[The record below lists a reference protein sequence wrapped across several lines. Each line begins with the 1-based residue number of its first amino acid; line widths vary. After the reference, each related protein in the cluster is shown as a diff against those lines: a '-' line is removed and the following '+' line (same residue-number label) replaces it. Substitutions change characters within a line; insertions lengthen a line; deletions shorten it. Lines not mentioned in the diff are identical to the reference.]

1 MKISNYLCLGSLLF
15 AFSCSTPEVK
25 DPMPSWN
32 NTPVKE
38 KIISYVENE
47 AAKIPVEDRIA
58 VFDMD
63 GTIACERPLWF
74 EMAVAVQHMS
84 DKMKENPELGEQ
96 IEYQYADKLVKNP
109 EDSTVLANWFING
122 ANYLDSVLFKSFEG
136 VENEEYVD
144 YAHKFLNENEAPNY
158 GMKYA
163 DMFYQPMLEFLDYLC
178 QNQFKVY
185 IVSGSMQ
192 GIVWSVCPQNT
203 GFERERL
210 IGTRQAMDV
219 TFPNDSTVKY
229 MLRKGVAKPK
239 NNYYGK
245 AVNIYTHIGKVPVM
259 AIGNTTGDF
268 GMFHM
273 ASASKYPHFVM
284 MLNHDDAEREYA
296 YVPYYGDDKPNW
308 QDSLQTYGWLQADMS
323 KEFKTVWMEK
333 K

>member
-1 MKISNYLCLGSLLF
+1 MKIKNYLCLGGALL
-15 AFSCSTPEVK
+15 ALGCSSPEVN

-38 KIISYVENE
+38 KIISYVEKE
-47 AAKIPVEDRIA
+47 AAQIPVEDRIA

-74 EMAVAVQHMS
+74 EMAVAVQHMA
-84 DKMKENPELGEQ
+84 DQLKENPDLGKYT
-96 IEYQYADKLVKNP
+96 EYQYAEKLVKNP
-109 EDSTVLANWFING
+109 EDSTVLANWFVDG

-136 VENEEYVD
+136 VENEDYVT
-144 YAHKFLNENEAPNY
+144 YANKFLNENEAPHY

-163 DMFYQPMLEFLDYLC
+163 DMFYQPMLEFLDYLH
-178 QNQFKVY
+178 QHEFKVY

-219 TFPNDSTVKY
+219 SFPNNSEVKY
-229 MLRKGVAKPK
+229 VLRKAVDLPK

-259 AIGNTTGDF
+259 AVGNTTGDF

-273 ASASKYPHFVM
+273 ASGSKYPHFVM

-296 YVPYYGDDKPNW
+296 YVPYYGSDHPDW
-308 QDSLQTYGWLQADMS
+308 QDSLRTYGWIQADMS
-323 KEFKTVWMEK
+323 KEFKTVWMK
-333 K
+333 KK